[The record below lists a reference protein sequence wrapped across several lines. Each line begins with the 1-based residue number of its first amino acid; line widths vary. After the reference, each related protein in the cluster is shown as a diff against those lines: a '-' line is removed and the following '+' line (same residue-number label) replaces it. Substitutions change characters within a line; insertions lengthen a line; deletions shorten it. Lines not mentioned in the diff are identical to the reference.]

1 MVQTKALR
9 KLWMSVS
16 SEDAE
21 RMVELLDA
29 DHNGQIS
36 LDEFRRFV
44 YLLPESLVSPTP
56 FRKTASLC
64 NENIVMCSDCARHV
78 AITQL
83 WKCPRWAELY

>member
-1 MVQTKALR
+1 MRDAVQTKTLR

-21 RMVELLDA
+21 RMVALLDV

-44 YLLPESLVSPTP
+44 YLLPESQVL
-56 FRKTASLC
+56 FRM
-64 NENIVMCSDCARHV
+64 VHV
-78 AITQL
+78 
-83 WKCPRWAELY
+83 PRMDGYKE